1 MPDKTEQES
10 TGQDAPQ
17 QEPENES
24 SEREESSSSI
34 EERLKKLEAELA
46 ERDRYIRE
54 LRDEAASRR
63 IALKQQQEQHLSEQG
78 KWKELAEQRAAEI
91 EALSSYK
98 EQAETLNGLVQ
109 QSIQQRVEMIPEDM
123 RDIVPLDYPP
133 ARLHAW
139 LDANLPK
146 LTKPKAPNLDAGVS
160 GGGRSQAQLTDEE
173 RDLIRRMG
181 IDEQKYLT
189 QKNQ

>member
-1 MPDKTEQES
+1 MPENGQDTPE
-10 TGQDAPQ
+10 QDAPQ
-17 QEPENES
+17 EEPKVDSSDTKQEP
-24 SEREESSSSI
+24 SI

-46 ERDRYIRE
+46 EKDKYIRE

-91 EALSSYK
+91 EQLSTYK

-133 ARLHAW
+133 AKLHAW
-139 LDANLPK
+139 LDANLPR

-160 GGGRSQAQLTDEE
+160 GGGRSSVQLTDEE
-173 RDLIRRMG
+173 RDLIRKMG
-181 IDEQKYLT
+181 IDEQKYLE
-189 QKNQ
+189 QKKQS